1 MTTPQAR
8 RARAE
13 RLAQEYF
20 MQWGVIDTL
29 PSLRD
34 EDEELA
40 SRWLTDLLLTFAAQ
54 EAELLKEND
63 HGTRPGVAG
72 SDRVVATGPSFSAA
86 ILAHTQARSCLL
98 TVHGDSKP
106 CGTCA
111 VCLLVGAEAALAGK
125 EAEFCEWQ
133 ALLDRRAQVYQQEID
148 GLYDSTERLRN
159 LAIQKAEE
167 CDDLRARL
175 AAAEGERDRI
185 LTEVNLTNVRL
196 GERVRALEGAL
207 GKLRNEVSEIAIEVI
222 REQCGNTNAAVLRLR
237 VDEADALLTPP
248 PAEEGWK

>member
-1 MTTPQAR
+1 M
-8 RARAE
+8 
-13 RLAQEYF
+13 
-20 MQWGVIDTL
+20 
-29 PSLRD
+29 
-34 EDEELA
+34 
-40 SRWLTDLLLTFAAQ
+40 
-54 EAELLKEND
+54 
-63 HGTRPGVAG
+63 
-72 SDRVVATGPSFSAA
+72 
-86 ILAHTQARSCLL
+86 
-98 TVHGDSKP
+98 
-106 CGTCA
+106 
-111 VCLLVGAEAALAGK
+111 CLLVGAEAALAGK